1 VIKRKEMMDMHNG
14 KGVGNTALY
23 DKCNSME
30 EFSVKL
36 QF

>member
-1 VIKRKEMMDMHNG
+1 MMEHNSG
-14 KGVGNTALY
+14 KGVGNILLY

-36 QF
+36 